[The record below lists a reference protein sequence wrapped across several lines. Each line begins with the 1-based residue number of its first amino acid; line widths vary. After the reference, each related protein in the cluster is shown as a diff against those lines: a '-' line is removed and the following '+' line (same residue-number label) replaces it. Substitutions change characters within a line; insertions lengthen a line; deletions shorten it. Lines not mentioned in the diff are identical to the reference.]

1 MRSVRIKLTLAFL
14 MVGLL
19 GLAVGAVFA
28 SRTASGAFQRFTF
41 ARNQEDIVARLK
53 SYYQEH
59 GNWEDLAGSFPPFQ
73 QHVPGAPQIP
83 LREPGVLL
91 IADAEGRIIIPAPG
105 RQIGEQVADD
115 VLAGAM
121 PIVAGGSTVG
131 WLVVPQDAFAPTH
144 GEQQFIGQLNT
155 ALIVGSLG
163 ALMLSVLLGA
173 ILARSLT
180 RPLQDLTEATR
191 AVADGDLQRQVQVRS
206 RDEVGTLAASF
217 NRMSLA
223 LDRSQRLRRQMTA
236 DIAHELRTPLSII
249 VGHLDAVEEGVLPP
263 NAQTIGIMRDEAARL
278 ARLIDDLR
286 TLSLADAGELSL
298 ACTPVE
304 PGELLKR
311 SAAAYQPAAQAAG
324 IELTVEAAPGLPPLS
339 MDAERMA
346 QVLGNL
352 LDNALLH
359 VPRGGR
365 ILLASQPAADR
376 VELRV
381 QDDGPGI
388 PPEDLELVFERLY
401 RSDASRQRDA
411 GGSGLGLAIA
421 KSIVEAHGG
430 SIQAESAPEFGD
442 DDHRQPAGRP
452 VRLRLPSLR
461 LGSAGPGR
469 SCDRA
474 PGPRGSI
481 ERRAA
486 TALPAD
492 ELRGSL

>member
-41 ARNQEDIVARLK
+41 ARNQDDIVARLE
-53 SYYQEH
+53 SHYQEY

-83 LREPGVLL
+83 LPRARRP
-91 IADAEGRIIIPAPG
+91 ADHRCRWPNHPSGSRPADGRTGGG
-105 RQIGEQVADD
+105 RRSGRRHPHRGRRRNRR
-115 VLAGAM
+115 LA
-121 PIVAGGSTVG
+121 
-131 WLVVPQDAFAPTH
+131 VVPQDAFAPTR

-223 LDRSQRLRRQMTA
+223 LDHSQRLRRQMTA

-298 ACTPVE
+298 ARTPVE
-304 PGELLKR
+304 PGALLKR
-311 SAAAYQPAAQAAG
+311 SAAAYQPAAQDAG
-324 IELTVEAAPGLPPLS
+324 IELAVEVAPGLPAVS
-339 MDAERMA
+339 VDAERMA

-365 ILLASQPAADR
+365 ILLAARPAADGA
-376 VELRV
+376 ELRV

-430 SIQAESAPEFGD
+430 SIQAESGPEAGTTIIVTLPVGASGASS
-442 DDHRQPAGRP
+442 PA
-452 VRLRLPSLR
+452 
-461 LGSAGPGR
+461 
-469 SCDRA
+469 
-474 PGPRGSI
+474 
-481 ERRAA
+481 
-486 TALPAD
+486 
-492 ELRGSL
+492 

>member
-1 MRSVRIKLTLAFL
+1 MRSVRLKLTLAFL
-14 MVGLL
+14 LLGLL

-41 ARNQEDIVARLK
+41 ARNREDIVARLV
-53 SYYQEH
+53 SYYEEYRS
-59 GNWEDLAGSFPPFQ
+59 WEGLAGSFPPFE
-73 QHVPGAPQIP
+73 QHAPGAPQIP
-83 LREPGVLL
+83 LREPGILL
-91 IADAEGRIIIPAPG
+91 VADAEGRVLLPDPG
-105 RQIGEQVADD
+105 RQMGEQLPSD
-115 VLAGAM
+115 VLAGAT
-121 PIVAGGSTVG
+121 PIEADGATVG
-131 WLVVPQDAFAPTH
+131 WLVVPHDAFAPTR
-144 GEQQFIGQLNT
+144 GEQQFLGQLNT

-163 ALMLSVLLGA
+163 ALVLSVLLGA

-223 LDRSQRLRRQMTA
+223 LNRSQRLRRQMTA

-249 VGHLDAVEEGVLPP
+249 VGHLDAVDEGVLPA
-263 NAQTIGIMRDEAARL
+263 NAQTIGIMRDETARL

-298 ACTPVE
+298 VRLPLE
-304 PGELLKR
+304 PGSLLRR
-311 SAAAYQPAAQAAG
+311 SAAAHQPAAQAAG
-324 IELTVEAAPGLPPLS
+324 IEMTVDAAPDLPQVNL
-339 MDAERMA
+339 DAERMA

-365 ILLASQPAADR
+365 IVLAARPAGDG
-376 VELRV
+376 VEIRV

-388 PPEDLELVFERLY
+388 PPEDFGLVFERLY
-401 RSDASRQRDA
+401 RSDASRQRYA

-430 SIQAESAPEFGD
+430 SIRAESAPGEGTTVVVTL
-442 DDHRQPAGRP
+442 PAGAP
-452 VRLRLPSLR
+452 A
-461 LGSAGPGR
+461 SAR
-469 SCDRA
+469 SA
-474 PGPRGSI
+474 
-481 ERRAA
+481 
-486 TALPAD
+486 
-492 ELRGSL
+492 